1 MSAAAPS
8 VMAAY
13 AVCAQVFQSSA
24 ERPFAI
30 NLLENNI
37 WLEGQVNVPLTTS
50 CVLLER
56 ISLSHARATRRRG
69 HCYGSDTSRLSQA
82 TCAKFAAWLNGPHV
96 LHLFV

>member
-1 MSAAAPS
+1 MESDECGGAV

-37 WLEGQVNVPLTTS
+37 WLEGQVNVPLTQLWL
-50 CVLLER
+50 CVRDVFLTCMQIEVNE
-56 ISLSHARATRRRG
+56 IKCVARANSQLFTQ
-69 HCYGSDTSRLSQA
+69 YSRNIYEHRINLLSIA
-82 TCAKFAAWLNGPHV
+82 
-96 LHLFV
+96 